1 MIDFLQINKFSD
13 LHDGKNIIFCK
24 TDFLSKEFE
33 NISNL
38 PNDVVLIT
46 GNSDY
51 PIDHHKFNKRPK
63 NIKKWYAQNS
73 LVHDDILVPLPIGIE
88 NKLPSVR
95 GGHGIGYLDRVTE
108 KENLLSRELN
118 VTPTKNIYA
127 NFNINTNPNYR
138 NSVKEYLNNCQFI
151 DWEQSNLSLQ
161 NFFDK
166 ILNYRM
172 VLCPIGN
179 GLDTHR
185 LWEVLY
191 SGRIPITIK
200 VGDYKLYDLYNEL
213 PVIILDNLHEL
224 RNENYINYQYE
235 KIIKKDWNK
244 DILKTEWWKNK
255 ILYEN

>member
-1 MIDFLQINKFSD
+1 MGSQIAELKKGDIIKEIDGIKINKFSD

-127 NFNINTNPNYR
+127 NFNINTNDVSYIY
-138 NSVKEYLNNCQFI
+138 SDYI
-151 DWEQSNLSLQ
+151 
-161 NFFDK
+161 FDLMCK
-166 ILNYRM
+166 
-172 VLCPIGN
+172 
-179 GLDTHR
+179 
-185 LWEVLY
+185 
-191 SGRIPITIK
+191 
-200 VGDYKLYDLYNEL
+200 
-213 PVIILDNLHEL
+213 
-224 RNENYINYQYE
+224 ENYIKNE
-235 KIIKKDWNK
+235 SLF
-244 DILKTEWWKNK
+244 ILDQKFPEYRFESDRLLN
-255 ILYEN
+255 ECV